1 MASFTKLG
9 VNGRVLQVVSVS
21 NDIIKDDNN
30 IEQEQKGIDFL
41 TELYQ
46 WPCWAQCSY
55 NTSEGEH
62 KLGGTPFRKNFPGV
76 GWRYDDDRDAF
87 IPPKP
92 YPTWII
98 DEERCVWIPPVA
110 KPDGDENYIWV
121 EESQS
126 WEQIDN

>member
-9 VNGRVLQVVSVS
+9 VNGRVLQVVSLS
-21 NDIIKDDNN
+21 NDIITDDNK

-41 TELYQ
+41 TDLYQ
-46 WPCWAQCSY
+46 WPCWVQCSY

-62 KLGGTPFRKNFPGV
+62 KLGGTPFRKNFPGL
-76 GWRYDDDRDAF
+76 GWKYDDERDAF
-87 IPPKP
+87 ISPKP
-92 YPTWII
+92 YSTWVI
-98 DEERCVWIPPVA
+98 DEDRCVWIPPVA
-110 KPDGDENYIWV
+110 KPDGDENYIWS